1 MKKYK
6 LLMIALIFVGALSTQ
21 STAQKFGYLNS
32 QQLLAESPDVA
43 AADKKLETYQKQLVE
58 KGKTMVSGF
67 EAEYKAYMADANAG
81 KLSKVVM
88 QQKEEALA
96 KKQEAIQKYEL
107 EVQQKLMT
115 KRESL
120 YKPILDKMQK
130 AIDALGAEEKYTMI
144 FDTSTGVLLH
154 ALDSEDVTAKIKSR
168 LGF

>member
-6 LLMIALIFVGALSTQ
+6 LLLIALIFVGALSTQ

-32 QQLLAESPDVA
+32 QQLLAESPEVST
-43 AADKKLETYQKQLVE
+43 ADKQLETYQKQLVE
-58 KGKTMVSGF
+58 KGKSMVTSF
-67 EAEYKAYMADANAG
+67 ETEYKAYMESANAG
-81 KLSKVVM
+81 TLSKVQM

-96 KKQEAIQKYEL
+96 KKQESIQKYEV

-130 AIDALGAEEKYTMI
+130 AIDALGAEENYTMI

-154 ALDSEDVTAKIKSR
+154 AIESEDVTAKVKSR